1 MRKELFEKEKA
12 AYAEQIRRLR
22 EENERLHKAIDRVG
36 FYCAGTEFNHV
47 SKFVLRIK
55 SGEQV

>member
-1 MRKELFEKEKA
+1 MGEIERELFEIEKA
-12 AYAEQIRRLR
+12 AYVGQIRRLR

-55 SGEQV
+55 